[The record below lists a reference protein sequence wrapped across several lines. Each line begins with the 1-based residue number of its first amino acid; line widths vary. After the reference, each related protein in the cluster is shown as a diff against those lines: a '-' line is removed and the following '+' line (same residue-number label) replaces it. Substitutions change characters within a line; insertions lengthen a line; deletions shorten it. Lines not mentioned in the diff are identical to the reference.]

1 MQRNFE
7 FLRLRFPQKKRL
19 RFFSFFFAISFLFWI
34 ITKLS
39 NTYSSSIEFAV
50 NFVDIPNLVVLDQHH
65 KTKVKADITASGFE
79 LLIYQFFNN
88 KINVSIQNAN
98 FKGDIAKVD
107 LMVQKFNL
115 QQQLYQNATL
125 NLITPTQL
133 SFSFNE
139 LKRKKI
145 PVIPPANVK
154 FKPGYDRSTDWV
166 IEPDSIWVYGV
177 SQKVDTLKGLFVESL
192 SNDYIENDINENVKL
207 LPVNQIKYETEKVL
221 LKTEVKRFTEKSF
234 ETLIN
239 IKNLPDSLAI
249 KLFPQSL
256 KVTFLVL
263 IDKAEGI
270 SAGDFKFVCDF
281 NKAQT
286 TKKNTLDVFLDIQPE
301 GVSNVR
307 WKPKKVDYLIRK

>member
-50 NFVDIPNLVVLDQHH
+50 NFVDIPNLVILDQHH

-88 KINVSIQNAN
+88 KINVSIENAN
-98 FKGDIAKVD
+98 FKGDLAKVD

-145 PVIPPANVK
+145 PVIPPVNVK

-177 SQKVDTLKGLFVESL
+177 SQKVDTLKGLFIESL

-207 LPVNQIKYETEKVL
+207 LPINQIKYETEKVL
-221 LKTEVKRFTEKSF
+221 LKTVVKRFTEKSF

-249 KLFPQSL
+249 KLFPI
-256 KVTFLVL
+256 F
-263 IDKAEGI
+263 EGYFF
-270 SAGDFKFVCDF
+270 SFD
-281 NKAQT
+281 
-286 TKKNTLDVFLDIQPE
+286 
-301 GVSNVR
+301 R
-307 WKPKKVDYLIRK
+307 

>member
-39 NTYSSSIEFAV
+39 NTYSSSIEFSV
-50 NFVDIPNLVVLDQHH
+50 NFIDIPNLVVLDQHH
-65 KTKVKADITASGFE
+65 MTKVKADITASGFE

-88 KINVSIQNAN
+88 KINVSIQNAD
-98 FKGDIAKVD
+98 FKGDLGKVD

-115 QQQLYQNATL
+115 QQQLYQNARL

-133 SFSFNE
+133 SFSFSE

-154 FKPGYDRSTDWV
+154 FKPGYDRLTDWV

-177 SQKVDTLKGLFVESL
+177 SQKVDTLRGLFIESL

-207 LPVNQIKYETEKVL
+207 LPTNQIKYETEKVF
-221 LKTEVKRFTEKSF
+221 LKTVVKRFTEKSF

-249 KLFPQSL
+249 KLFPQTL

-270 SAGDFKFVCDF
+270 TAGDFKFVCDF

-286 TKKNTLDVFLDIQPE
+286 TKKNTLDVFLDIEPK

>member
-88 KINVSIQNAN
+88 KINVSIQNAD
-98 FKGDIAKVD
+98 FKGDLAKVD

-177 SQKVDTLKGLFVESL
+177 SQKVDTLKGLFIESL

-207 LPVNQIKYETEKVL
+207 LPINQIKYETEKVL
-221 LKTEVKRFTEKSF
+221 LKTVVKRFTEKSF

>member
-50 NFVDIPNLVVLDQHH
+50 NFVDIPNLIILDQHH

-88 KINVSIQNAN
+88 KINVSIENAN
-98 FKGDIAKVD
+98 FKGDLAKVD

-177 SQKVDTLKGLFVESL
+177 SQKVDTLKGLFIESL

-207 LPVNQIKYETEKVL
+207 LPINQIKYETEKVL
-221 LKTEVKRFTEKSF
+221 LKTVVKRFTEKSF

>member
-50 NFVDIPNLVVLDQHH
+50 NFVDIPNLVILDQHH

-88 KINVSIQNAN
+88 KINVSIENAN
-98 FKGDIAKVD
+98 FKGDLAKVD

-145 PVIPPANVK
+145 PVIPPVNVK

-177 SQKVDTLKGLFVESL
+177 SQKVDTLKGLFIESL

-207 LPVNQIKYETEKVL
+207 LPINQIKYETEKVL
-221 LKTEVKRFTEKSF
+221 LKTVVKRFTEKSF

>member
-88 KINVSIQNAN
+88 KINVSIENAN
-98 FKGDIAKVD
+98 FKGDLAKVD

-145 PVIPPANVK
+145 PVIPPVNVK

-177 SQKVDTLKGLFVESL
+177 SQKVDTLKGLFIESL

-207 LPVNQIKYETEKVL
+207 LPINQIKYETEKVL
-221 LKTEVKRFTEKSF
+221 LKTVVKRFTEKSF

>member
-50 NFVDIPNLVVLDQHH
+50 NFVDIPNLVILDQHH

-88 KINVSIQNAN
+88 KINVSIENAN
-98 FKGDIAKVD
+98 FKGDLAKVD

-177 SQKVDTLKGLFVESL
+177 SQKVDTLKGLFIESL

-207 LPVNQIKYETEKVL
+207 LPINQIKYETEKVL
-221 LKTEVKRFTEKSF
+221 LKTVVKRFTEKSF

>member
-88 KINVSIQNAN
+88 KINVSIQNAD
-98 FKGDIAKVD
+98 FKGDLAKVD

-177 SQKVDTLKGLFVESL
+177 SQKVDTLRGLFIESL

-207 LPVNQIKYETEKVL
+207 LPINQIKYETEKVL
-221 LKTEVKRFTEKSF
+221 LKTVVKRFTEKSF

-286 TKKNTLDVFLDIQPE
+286 TKKNTLDVFLDIEPE

>member
-88 KINVSIQNAN
+88 KINVSIQKAN
-98 FKGDIAKVD
+98 FKGDLANVD
-107 LMVQKFNL
+107 LMDQKFNL

-177 SQKVDTLKGLFVESL
+177 SQKVDTLKGLFIESL

-221 LKTEVKRFTEKSF
+221 LKTVVKRFTEKSF

>member
-50 NFVDIPNLVVLDQHH
+50 NFVDIPNLVILDQHH

-88 KINVSIQNAN
+88 RINVSIENAN
-98 FKGDIAKVD
+98 FKGDLAKVD

-145 PVIPPANVK
+145 PVIPPVNVK

-177 SQKVDTLKGLFVESL
+177 SQKVDTLKGLFIESL
-192 SNDYIENDINENVKL
+192 SNNYIENDINENVKL
-207 LPVNQIKYETEKVL
+207 LPINQIKYETEKVL
-221 LKTEVKRFTEKSF
+221 LKTVVKRFTEKSF

>member
-98 FKGDIAKVD
+98 FKGDLAKVD

-166 IEPDSIWVYGV
+166 IEPDSVWVYGV
-177 SQKVDTLKGLFVESL
+177 SQKVDTLKGLFIESL

-207 LPVNQIKYETEKVL
+207 LPINQIKYETEKVL
-221 LKTEVKRFTEKSF
+221 LKTVVKRFTEKSF

>member
-19 RFFSFFFAISFLFWI
+19 RFFLFFFAISFLFWI

-88 KINVSIQNAN
+88 KINVSIQNAD
-98 FKGDIAKVD
+98 FKGDLAKVD

-133 SFSFNE
+133 SFSFSE

-154 FKPGYDRSTDWV
+154 FKPGYDRSTDWL
-166 IEPDSIWVYGV
+166 IEPDSVWVYGV
-177 SQKVDTLKGLFVESL
+177 SQKVDTLRGLFIESL

-207 LPVNQIKYETEKVL
+207 LPINQIKYETEKVL
-221 LKTEVKRFTEKSF
+221 LKTAVKRFTEKSF

-263 IDKAEGI
+263 IDKAEVI

>member
-98 FKGDIAKVD
+98 FKGDLAKVD

-133 SFSFNE
+133 SFSFSE

-145 PVIPPANVK
+145 PVIPPVNVK

-177 SQKVDTLKGLFVESL
+177 SQKVDTLKGLFIESL

-207 LPVNQIKYETEKVL
+207 LPINQIKYETEKVL
-221 LKTEVKRFTEKSF
+221 LKTVVKRFTEKSF

>member
-50 NFVDIPNLVVLDQHH
+50 NFVDIPNLIILDQHH

-88 KINVSIQNAN
+88 KINVSIENAN
-98 FKGDIAKVD
+98 FKGDLAKVD

-145 PVIPPANVK
+145 PVIPPVNVK

-166 IEPDSIWVYGV
+166 IEPDSVWVYGV
-177 SQKVDTLKGLFVESL
+177 SQKVDTLRGLFIESL

-207 LPVNQIKYETEKVL
+207 LPINQIKYETEKVL
-221 LKTEVKRFTEKSF
+221 LKTVVKRFTEKSF